1 MAHVVN
7 RSSVC
12 DFLNRHWTKLSLTA
26 SLHRYDIFLSLGFG
40 RPHTTSSPPTCPQ
53 QYLAFVRKLGS
64 STHIDPTAATYV
76 TSLAELSL
84 VSPFRYFAP
93 FFYTW
98 SNPKFRLQ

>member
-12 DFLNRHWTKLSLTA
+12 GFLNRHRAKLLLTA
-26 SLHRYDIFLSLGFG
+26 SLYRYDIFLSLGFG

-53 QYLAFVRKLGS
+53 KYIAIVRKLGS
-64 STHIDPTAATYV
+64 STYIDPTAAAYV

-84 VSPFRYFAP
+84 VSPFRNPAP
-93 FFYTW
+93 SFY
-98 SNPKFRLQ
+98 S